1 MSQGWPFNR
10 PLVLGHRGSSKRA
23 PENTLPAF
31 RQALED
37 GANGIELDVH
47 LCQDGEIVVMHD
59 SRVNRTTNGRGRLA
73 SLKLEEIRR
82 LDAGSWFSSAFAGTK
97 VPVLAEVFSAFGS
110 QIVYDIELKNLG
122 KPGPGLEE
130 QVIRLV
136 RAFGLEQ
143 QVLFTSFN
151 PAAVK
156 KCQALLPE
164 APAGLLMLGGLPGKI
179 EERLAAKK
187 GGPAVLGSAMR
198 SLAQRGEAWRTRDF
212 LVWGLETATEVR
224 QAVGLGASALVVDD
238 PAMACEAL
246 RRA

>member
-59 SRVNRTTNGRGRLA
+59 ARVNRTTNGRGRLA

-179 EERLAAKK
+179 EERLAVNKE
-187 GGPAVLGSAMR
+187 GPALLGSAMR
-198 SLAQRGEAWRTRDF
+198 SLAQRGEAWWTRDF